1 MAGQVHTA
9 IQKII
14 ASRSNGNAALAQTTS
29 TKLLMK
35 GIDASKWSPTSP
47 DDAAMLAKVKQAAA
61 EFGVSI

>member
-1 MAGQVHTA
+1 MSGQVHST

-14 ASRSNGNAALAQTTS
+14 ASRSNGNPALAQATS

-35 GIDASKWSPTSP
+35 GIDPSKWSASSP

-61 EFGVSI
+61 DFGVSV